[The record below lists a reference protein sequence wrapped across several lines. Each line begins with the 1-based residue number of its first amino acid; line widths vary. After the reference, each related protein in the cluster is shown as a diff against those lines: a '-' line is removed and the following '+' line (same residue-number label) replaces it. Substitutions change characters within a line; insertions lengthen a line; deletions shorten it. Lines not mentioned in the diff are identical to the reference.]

1 VASRVL
7 IVGGGIAGLSAA
19 IGLRRANVDVD
30 VVEADRR
37 WAVDD
42 IGMIVHAN
50 FLKALSYLDLAD
62 DAMALG
68 VPCDEASIED
78 FDGNPL
84 PQLSV
89 ELARQ
94 QQDVR
99 LPPDVISP
107 AEANELLATS
117 DDSRGPP
124 ANSEPPPKSA
134 SADEPRQ
141 FPGTLGISRR
151 PLHKLLAGA
160 VFSSGANV
168 RLGVTFTEIV
178 QSGNHAI
185 VTLSDGSVTSYDLV
199 IGADGVHSKVRA
211 AVFGTQF
218 KPQFTGQYRWRCMVR
233 RPKGPDPSFVRIKD
247 DGTFYGYLPISARLG
262 CVMLMDREPVD
273 PACPPRMRAQLVR
286 ARLAGCTGRL
296 AELREQIVDS
306 AAVVCRP
313 IETLFMP
320 APWYRGRV
328 LLIGDASHSMTA
340 HMAQGAVQAVEDGVV
355 LSELFARQATV
366 SQVLE
371 SFMLRRFARSK
382 MIADSTLLVSSTD
395 SSAGSATSVARVTE
409 RMLALASTVALDDFP
424 LSFGPLDRGK
434 LAQK

>member
-1 VASRVL
+1 MASRVL

-19 IGLRRANVDVD
+19 IALRRANVDVD

-37 WAVDD
+37 WSVDD

-50 FLKALSYLDLAD
+50 FLKALSCLDLAD
-62 DAMALG
+62 EATALG

-84 PQLSV
+84 PQLSFA
-89 ELARQ
+89 LSPG
-94 QQDVR
+94 
-99 LPPDVISP
+99 LPRSP
-107 AEANELLATS
+107 
-117 DDSRGPP
+117 
-124 ANSEPPPKSA
+124 

-151 PLHKLLAGA
+151 PLHKLLASA

-178 QSGNHAI
+178 QSGNRAI
-185 VTLSDGSVTSYDLV
+185 VTLSDGTVTNYDLV

-233 RPKGPDPSFVRIKD
+233 RPKGPDRSFVRIKD
-247 DGTFYGYLPISARLG
+247 DGTFYGYLPISQRLG

-273 PACPPRMRAQLVR
+273 PAYPPKMRAQLVR

-296 AELREQIVDS
+296 AELREEIVDS

-340 HMAQGAVQAVEDGVV
+340 HMAQGAVQAVEDAVV
-355 LSELFARQATV
+355 LGELFAKQATV
-366 SQVLE
+366 TQVLE

-382 MIADSTLLVSSTD
+382 MIADTTFLVSSTD
-395 SSAGSATSVARVTE
+395 PSSGSANNAARVTE
-409 RMLALASTVALDDFP
+409 RMLAFGSTAALDDFP
-424 LSFGPLDRGK
+424 LVAGS
-434 LAQK
+434 

>member
-1 VASRVL
+1 MASRVL

-19 IGLRRANVDVD
+19 IALRRANVDVD

-37 WAVDD
+37 WSVDD

-50 FLKALSYLDLAD
+50 FLKALSSLDLAD
-62 DAMALG
+62 EATALG

-84 PQLSV
+84 PQLSFAPFPHGMPGDQAV
-89 ELARQ
+89 PEL
-94 QQDVR
+94 
-99 LPPDVISP
+99 
-107 AEANELLATS
+107 
-117 DDSRGPP
+117 G
-124 ANSEPPPKSA
+124 K
-134 SADEPRQ
+134 

-168 RLGVTFTEIV
+168 RLGVTFTEIA
-178 QSGNHAI
+178 QSGHCAI
-185 VTLSDGSVTSYDLV
+185 VTLSDGTVTDYDLV

-247 DGTFYGYLPISARLG
+247 DGTFYGYLPISQRLG

-273 PACPPRMRAQLVR
+273 PACSPKMRAQLVR

-296 AELREQIVDS
+296 AELREEIVHS

-355 LSELFARQATV
+355 LGELFAKQASVT
-366 SQVLE
+366 QILE

-382 MIADSTLLVSSTD
+382 SIADTTVLVSDTGSPPGSTPYL
-395 SSAGSATSVARVTE
+395 ARVTA
-409 RMLALASTVALDDFP
+409 RLSALGSTASLDDFP
-424 LSFGPLDRGK
+424 LVTSTVSTR
-434 LAQK
+434 